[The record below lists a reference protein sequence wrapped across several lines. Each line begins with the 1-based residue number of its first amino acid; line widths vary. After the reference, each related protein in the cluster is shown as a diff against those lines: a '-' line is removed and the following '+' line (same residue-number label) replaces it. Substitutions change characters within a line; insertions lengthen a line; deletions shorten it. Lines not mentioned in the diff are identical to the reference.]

1 MFSISS
7 LKCIKLLES
16 VARSAASALSHK
28 EADSRH
34 LQKKSE
40 INAID
45 FIFFNFKKEATK
57 SVTYALQC
65 LTGRVN
71 TTIYSFDMWCDSDL
85 FSINDQLTDEKI
97 KDKYCLNRGH
107 FSLFSFYGNFENW
120 FRKNLKVEITEFW
133 QSMSSTRISL
143 VKSSELTKWMFI
155 GHDAPM
161 APLSFESL

>member
-1 MFSISS
+1 MLLDLPQVRYHTRKLIHDICKKKARSMRSTLFFSISKRRR
-7 LKCIKLLES
+7 L
-16 VARSAASALSHK
+16 
-28 EADSRH
+28 
-34 LQKKSE
+34 
-40 INAID
+40 
-45 FIFFNFKKEATK
+45 K

-107 FSLFSFYGNFENW
+107 FSLFSFDGNFKNW
-120 FRKNLKVEITEFW
+120 LTKNLKVEITEFR
-133 QSMSSTRISL
+133 QSMSNTRISL